1 MGEGIKNRY
10 DFVFLFDVKD
20 GNPNGDP
27 DQVNLPRA
35 DAEDQHGLVTDVCIK
50 RKVRNFVALKKV
62 IDKDGK
68 IIPENRYDI
77 FIRQRDINSDD
88 SYLNAIIGKASG
100 NTTSEKRNNLCDDYW
115 DIRTFGAVLST
126 GEKEGGEAEEK
137 EGEEAAK
144 GKKPK
149 KEKIRGAGT
158 VRGPVQFTFA
168 RSEDRIYQAEHS
180 ITRCCVT
187 TEKEKNDQLKK
198 DREFATTFGRKATV
212 PYALYRMHGFISAVD
227 ARKTGFSEDD
237 LKLLWESLINAFEN
251 DRAAARGEMNPRK
264 LVIFKHSSH
273 LGNELSGRLFDRVK
287 ITKNAVLP
295 RGKED
300 YTISVNKEKLPVDD
314 KNKPL
319 IVIQEW
325 PEETIY

>member
-1 MGEGIKNRY
+1 MKEEINNRY

-50 RKVRNFVALKKV
+50 RKVRNYVQLKHDLKT
-62 IDKDGK
+62 
-68 IIPENRYDI
+68 PYDI
-77 FIRQRDINSDD
+77 FIRQRDINSEE
-88 SYLNAIIGKASG
+88 SYLNAIIGKTPG
-100 NTTSEKRNNLCDDYW
+100 NTASEKRKRLCDDYW

-126 GEKEGGEAEEK
+126 GEKGGSEVEEEGIATSKRQKNET
-137 EGEEAAK
+137 
-144 GKKPK
+144 
-149 KEKIRGAGT
+149 IRGAGT

-187 TEKEKNDQLKK
+187 TKKERDEQVKK
-198 DREFATTFGRKATV
+198 DREYASTFGRKATV
-212 PYALYRMHGFISAVD
+212 PYALYQMHGFVSVAD
-227 ARKTGFSEDD
+227 ARKTGFSEED
-237 LKLLWESLINAFEN
+237 LKLLWESLVNAFEH

-273 LGNELSGRLFDRVK
+273 LGNELSGRLFERV
-287 ITKNAVLP
+287 TVNKNAELP
-295 RGKED
+295 RRKED
-300 YTISVNKEKLPVDD
+300 YTIAVD
-314 KNKPL
+314 KNNLPTGIEIK
-319 IVIQEW
+319 EW
-325 PEETIY
+325 PEENIF

>member
-1 MGEGIKNRY
+1 MSEAVKNRY

-27 DQVNLPRA
+27 DQVNLPRT
-35 DAEDQHGLVTDVCIK
+35 DAEDQHGLVTDVCMK
-50 RKVRNFVALKKV
+50 RKVRNYVQLKHDLK
-62 IDKDGK
+62 
-68 IIPENRYDI
+68 PPYDI
-77 FIRQRDINSDD
+77 FIRQRDINSED
-88 SYLNAIIGKASG
+88 SYLNAIIGKTPG
-100 NTTSEKRNNLCDDYW
+100 NAASEKRKKLCDDYY

-126 GEKEGGEAEEK
+126 GEKESVEAAEE
-137 EGEEAAK
+137 EGEEGAK
-144 GKKPK
+144 GKKQK
-149 KEKIRGAGT
+149 KEKTRGAGT

-187 TEKEKNDQLKK
+187 TEQEKNDQLKK

-227 ARKTGFSEDD
+227 ARKTGFSVDD
-237 LKLLWESLINAFEN
+237 LKLLWESLVNAFEN

-264 LVIFKHSSH
+264 LVIFKHIGPSAH
-273 LGNELSGRLFDRVK
+273 LGNELSGRLFERVK
-287 ITKNAVLP
+287 VTINVELPP

-300 YTISVNKEKLPVDD
+300 YTITVDKKNLPPGIEI
-314 KNKPL
+314 K
-319 IVIQEW
+319 EW
-325 PEETIY
+325 PEENVF

>member
-1 MGEGIKNRY
+1 MNEAIKNRY

-50 RKVRNFVALKKV
+50 RKVRNYVQLKHDLKA
-62 IDKDGK
+62 
-68 IIPENRYDI
+68 PYDI
-77 FIRQRDINSDD
+77 FIRQRDINSED
-88 SYLNAIIGKASG
+88 SYLNKIIGKTPGDTA
-100 NTTSEKRNNLCDDYW
+100 SEKRKKLCDDYY

-126 GEKEGGEAEEK
+126 GEKEGGSGETSEE
-137 EGEEAAK
+137 EGDEGAK
-144 GKKPK
+144 SKKQK

-187 TEKEKNDQLKK
+187 TEKEKDDQAKK

-227 ARKTGFSEDD
+227 ARKTGFSEED
-237 LKLLWESLINAFEN
+237 LKLLWESLVNAFEN

-264 LVIFKHSSH
+264 LVIFKHASH
-273 LGNELSGRLFDRVK
+273 LGDELSGRLFERVTVK
-287 ITKNAVLP
+287 KNSELP

-300 YTISVNKEKLPVDD
+300 YSIVVDNKNLPTGIEI
-314 KNKPL
+314 K
-319 IVIQEW
+319 EW
-325 PEETIY
+325 PEENVF

>member
-1 MGEGIKNRY
+1 MSEAIKNRY

-50 RKVRNFVALKKV
+50 RKVRNYVALKKV
-62 IDKDGK
+62 IEKDEK
-68 IIPENRYDI
+68 TIPEDRYDI
-77 FIRQRDINSDD
+77 FIRQRDINSED
-88 SYLNAIIGKASG
+88 SYLNKIIGKAQG
-100 NTTSEKRNNLCDDYW
+100 NTASEKRTRLCDNYW

-126 GEKEGGEAEEK
+126 GEKEGAEVAEE
-137 EGEEAAK
+137 EGEGATK
-144 GKKPK
+144 DKKPK
-149 KEKIRGAGT
+149 KDKIRGAGT

-187 TEKEKNDQLKK
+187 TENEKNEQAKK
-198 DREFATTFGRKATV
+198 DREFASTFGRKATV
-212 PYALYRMHGFISAVD
+212 PYALYRMHGFVSVVD

-237 LKLLWESLINAFEN
+237 LKLLWESLVNVFEN

-273 LGNELSGRLFDRVK
+273 LGNELSGMLFDRVK
-287 ITKNAVLP
+287 VTKNAEP
-295 RGKED
+295 SRKKED
-300 YTISVNKEKLPVDD
+300 YTITVNKDNLPSGIEIKV
-314 KNKPL
+314 
-319 IVIQEW
+319 W
-325 PEETIY
+325 PEDKLF